1 MARSAEME
9 AKEDLA
15 QLGIKKGS
23 RFWPA
28 LAALIAAALTI
39 IFLPHK
45 EPLKERFVEACIAS
59 EGRVLSSGILQS
71 EINKSSLAEILAT
84 SAASPDKPAEDEKPG
99 TKGQAKPSS
108 KSKQAQELLGFGDKG
123 IVLVA
128 NCLAEMPGDQ
138 RANFKHALERDF
150 AKTAADKNNDLLHGL
165 GAGSKLQIYLLLT
178 QDTHHP
184 EQGNNWTEIED
195 KELKNSLKKSYRHP
209 TKVKDDEGKSAF
221 VENLLS
227 WNLLGAAHIASPIV
241 ADGMRHL
248 IRDFYYDFSDQVISL
263 FLTVLVVALISIIP
277 GVVGMIYRRNFWSW
291 FIVPFGIFLIVSLWA
306 QFGGQATTGSVVI
319 LVLAQAFIL
328 LLLLRLRR
336 YSNND
341 SQLSY
346 GTYNYILG
354 TVLSVIAAHWV
365 LSYFAPTTLP
375 LAGVWDS
382 TLWPL
387 GWYGRLAF
395 VVLILP
401 AFFTLFKRSRAWRGA
416 GSKNIVVCLDG
427 TTNTP
432 DQMEGGRLAQT
443 NVFKLFKMLKSD
455 ARPKEAQT
463 GNYNASISKRYGD
476 KQLGLYY
483 SGVGNKFEYNPIV
496 QMLGG
501 AGGLGAADV
510 VDRAYLDVMRVYRPG
525 DRVFIVG
532 FSRGAAIARLLARA
546 LDQRGSPRTVWTLRL
561 FGRHWTIW
569 TSKRDKAKDLEIP
582 VTVLGCWDTV
592 GAFGI
597 AKNIAGIDFQKLDLF
612 KDLTVPD
619 NVEQAYHMVALD
631 EEREEFQP
639 TLMDPDPLAPS
650 RIVEVW
656 FSGDHANIG
665 GGWATTKLS
674 DLTLDFVLRKVSSGY
689 AHAEGMVAG
698 DESWGIYLSGVNGE
712 TIAPASEGD
721 KAYVDKDGEEPFVLH
736 PDALGQLRKWSSAL
750 YVYKP
755 RELPNHAIVSQT
767 VFDRMVQAKPLY
779 APQSLFNLHD
789 NLTEKRQTVNNAV
802 DRLRET
808 DSLKP
813 DEHQTILE
821 FKDKLQLTRWEEHF
835 QDLKQ
840 ASGSGGNSDWV
851 EPAERLS
858 NQSKAEVVEA

>member
-1 MARSAEME
+1 MAQSVEMQ

-28 LAALIAAALTI
+28 LAAVLAAALTI
-39 IFLPHK
+39 IFLPHD
-45 EPLKERFVEACIAS
+45 EPLKERFVGGCIAS
-59 EGRVLSSGILQS
+59 EGRLLSSGIALQDLS
-71 EINKSSLAEILAT
+71 KSALTQILADALNEEAKT
-84 SAASPDKPAEDEKPG
+84 PGQDAPEKTDQKKPKKKSAQARELLRFSDNGLKLVASCLAKMPSDERSQLREGLLRDFGKPLKDDSNVLFRDVGAG
-99 TKGQAKPSS
+99 TKFKIY
-108 KSKQAQELLGFGDKG
+108 D
-123 IVLVA
+123 VLTRGT
-128 NCLAEMPGDQ
+128 N
-138 RANFKHALERDF
+138 
-150 AKTAADKNNDLLHGL
+150 
-165 GAGSKLQIYLLLT
+165 
-178 QDTHHP
+178 HP
-184 EQGNNWTEIED
+184 EQNQNLMEIED
-195 KELKNSLKKSYRHP
+195 AKLKKELEESFRHP
-209 TKVKDDEGKSAF
+209 NQVSDEKGIEDF
-221 VENLLS
+221 LNNLFS
-227 WNLLGAAHIASPIV
+227 WNLLAAAHSASPIV
-241 ADGMRHL
+241 ADGMRLL
-248 IRDFYYDFSDQVISL
+248 IRDFYYDFGSRVVDLIGIIA
-263 FLTVLVVALISIIP
+263 VVALISIIP
-277 GVVGMIYRRNFWSW
+277 GIFGMIYRRNFWSW
-291 FIVPFGIFLIVSLWA
+291 FIVPFGLFLLVSLWA
-306 QFGGQATTGSVVI
+306 EFGGEATTGSVMI
-319 LVLAQAFIL
+319 LVLAQAFLL

-341 SQLSY
+341 SLLSY
-346 GTYNYILG
+346 GTYNYILA

-365 LSYFAPTTLP
+365 LSGFAPLP
-375 LAGVWDS
+375 LSGIWDS
-382 TLWPL
+382 QFWPL
-387 GWYGRLAF
+387 GWYGKLAF

-401 AFFTLFKRSRAWRGA
+401 AFFALFKRSRAWRGNA
-416 GSKNIVVCLDG
+416 PKNIVVCLDG

-455 ARPKEAQT
+455 ARSTEAQT
-463 GNYNASISKRYGD
+463 SNYNASISKRYGD

-546 LDQRGSPRTVWTLRL
+546 IDQRGSPRTVWTLRL

-569 TSKRDKAKDLEIP
+569 TSKRDKSKDLEIP

-674 DLTLDFVLRKVSSGY
+674 DLTLDFLLRKVSSGY
-689 AHAEGMVAG
+689 AYANGMTAG
-698 DESWGIYLSGVNGE
+698 DEAWGIYLSAINGE
-712 TIAPASEGD
+712 TVAARAEGD
-721 KAYVDKDGEEPFVLH
+721 TPYVDADGDEPFVLH

-755 RELPNHAIVSQT
+755 RALPNHAIVSQT
-767 VFDRMVQAKPLY
+767 VFDRMVKAKPLY

-789 NLTEKRQTVNNAV
+789 NLTEKRKSVNNAV

-821 FKDKLQLTRWEEHF
+821 FKDKLQLTRWEEYF
-835 QDLKQ
+835 DELSQS
-840 ASGSGGNSDWV
+840 SGSAGKSDWV
-851 EPAERLS
+851 EPSERLS
-858 NQSKAEVVEA
+858 NAAKTDTVST